1 MKRMNLFCMVMALM
15 LAGPTFAAIDTIAVD
30 VGISVFKTMP
40 IGIVPFEEESAIKWP
55 SEAPHKI
62 LTRDA
67 NLSGR
72 FEAVPSDRFD
82 LVLFSKKRARQ
93 YVTGKAEKLA
103 NGKIKLDCFLYAAET
118 KDALLGESYTVKPY
132 EVRRAIHSF
141 FDKVVY
147 RLFGERGVA
156 STKLAYVSKIEGV
169 KQVVISDY
177 DGFSRKQITR
187 DSSINMMPVWQ
198 KGNKGL
204 VYVNFRNNRPSLYS
218 IAFGGKETPIFTQFS
233 QTFSPAVNPKT
244 GELLFAVTDEGKT
257 ELYRGDMKKG
267 TAQKFL
273 HLKSNQVSPSWSPY
287 ASEVLFTSDRGGS
300 PQVYAVGKDGTDV
313 RRITYMGHY
322 NERASWS
329 PEGDRI
335 VYTSMDDG
343 KMNIYT
349 CALDGTDIV
358 QLTSNAGNNE
368 HPSWSPDGKLIAFAS
383 DRGGNYQIYI
393 MRKDGSGVTRITN
406 GTENTSPTWSW
417 YFDEKKKK

>member
-15 LAGPTFAAIDTIAVD
+15 FAGPTFAAIDTIAVD

-118 KDALLGESYTVKPY
+118 KDVLLGESYTVKPY
-132 EVRRAIHSF
+132 EVRQAIHSF

-218 IAFGGKETPIFTQFS
+218 IAFGGKETPIFTQFT

-244 GELLFAVTDEGKT
+244 GELLFAVTNEGKT

>member
-1 MKRMNLFCMVMALM
+1 MTGNATK
-15 LAGPTFAAIDTIAVD
+15 
-30 VGISVFKTMP
+30 
-40 IGIVPFEEESAIKWP
+40 
-55 SEAPHKI
+55 
-62 LTRDA
+62 
-67 NLSGR
+67 LS
-72 FEAVPSDRFD
+72 
-82 LVLFSKKRARQ
+82 
-93 YVTGKAEKLA
+93 
-103 NGKIKLDCFLYAAET
+103 NGKIKLDCYLYAAET
-118 KDALLGESYTVKPY
+118 KDLLLGESYTVKPY
-132 EVRRAIHSF
+132 DVRQAIHSF

-156 STKLAYVSKIEGV
+156 STKLAYVSKIDGV

-177 DGFSRKQITR
+177 DGFSRRQITR

-204 VYVNFRNNRPSLYS
+204 VYVNFRKQRPNLYA
-218 IAFGGKETPIFTQFS
+218 ITFGGKETPLFTQFK

-244 GELLFAVTDEGKT
+244 GELLFSVTDGGKT
-257 ELYRGDMKKG
+257 ELYRGDIKTG
-267 TAQKFL
+267 SAQKFL
-273 HLKSNQVSPSWSPY
+273 HLKSNQVSPSWSPF

-349 CALDGTDIV
+349 CALDGTDII

-368 HPSWSPDGKLIAFAS
+368 HPTWSPDGKLIAFAS

-406 GTENTSPTWSW
+406 GVENTSPTWSW
-417 YFDEKKKK
+417 FFDEKKFK